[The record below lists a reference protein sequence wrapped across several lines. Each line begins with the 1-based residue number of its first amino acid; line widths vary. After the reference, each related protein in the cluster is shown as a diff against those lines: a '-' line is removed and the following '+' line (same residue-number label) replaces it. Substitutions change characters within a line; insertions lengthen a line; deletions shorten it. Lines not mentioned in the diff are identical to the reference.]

1 MSKFKKNKF
10 SLEDLLEERLEEY
23 EAYIEDECDTHASNR
38 KEDSS
43 IVQHDKGF
51 YDSLMKLYVKDL
63 ESLTKN
69 LKPSTYQVISGSGPA
84 WFFEPTTKK
93 MIKTDRGIEIVVVPG
108 EADEYGRLLVRTMNT
123 FIMVPREEVLDLGYN

>member
-23 EAYIEDECDTHASNR
+23 EAYIEDEYDTYASNR

>member
-23 EAYIEDECDTHASNR
+23 EASIEDECDTHASNR

-69 LKPSTYQVISGSGPA
+69 LHYHQS
-84 WFFEPTTKK
+84 
-93 MIKTDRGIEIVVVPG
+93 VVRFDFH
-108 EADEYGRLLVRTMNT
+108 ERLQKSQ
-123 FIMVPREEVLDLGYN
+123 

>member
-1 MSKFKKNKF
+1 M
-10 SLEDLLEERLEEY
+10 LL
-23 EAYIEDECDTHASNR
+23 I
-38 KEDSS
+38 EDSS